1 MRKRKYLIL
10 IFVAAL
16 LLSACSRHISS
27 YKAIGLNAESS
38 NDHCSVQFRS
48 LTGRYVLQTKKTGSS
63 EGTISYS
70 IQLEEGE
77 INIYYDALG
86 VKELLCSAKAGAPVT
101 GVGGYVER
109 GKRIYIIIETV
120 TPARGSVTVDIVG

>member
-27 YKAIGLNAESS
+27 YKAKGLKAESS
-38 NDHCSVQFRS
+38 NDHCSVQFQS
-48 LTGRYVLQTKKTGSS
+48 LEGRYVLQTQKTGSS

-70 IQLEEGE
+70 IRLEEGE

-86 VKELLCSAKAGAPVT
+86 MKEFLCTAKAGQLLT
-101 GVGGYVER
+101 GNRGYVER

-120 TPARGSVTVDIVG
+120 TPAKGSVTIDITS